1 MSQDTYPHPE
11 HVLQN
16 GAVPGTHSGYM
27 SLCVKWH
34 VPEDADLVLVRAD
47 VHAPLSVM
55 VSSAQ
60 QTGAVAMT

>member
-1 MSQDTYPHPE
+1 MSFPRRARSSHRRTSQDTYPHPE

-34 VPEDADLVLVRAD
+34 VPEDADLVLVRAPD
-47 VHAPLSVM
+47 AP
-55 VSSAQ
+55 Q
-60 QTGAVAMT
+60 